1 MKKISVWLAF
11 FLLAV
16 VLCGCQIRTVDE
28 MYVPPK
34 RSEDFNS
41 LEQVISQA
49 MNGLEYCAPV
59 SGDNRQVVQTV
70 DLNGDGVEEAL
81 LFAKSSSERPLQI
94 LIFFQQNEEYVHTQ
108 TIDMVGSSF
117 DRVEYAQM
125 NGKAGMELIV
135 GTQVSDQISRSVSV
149 HTFSGP
155 EAEQLVTADYLNFQ
169 VVDLDANGRSELFVL
184 RAGAT
189 ETDRGI
195 VELYSVQG
203 GVLERSVE
211 VKLSETADKL
221 KRILTGQ
228 LEGGRPAVYVASAV
242 DEDTLITDVYALVD
256 GVFTNVSLSND
267 SGTSVKTMR
276 NYFIYADD
284 MDSDG
289 VMELPA
295 LVEMRSVDAAWRRSD
310 QNLIRWYSMTVD
322 GEEVDK
328 LYTYHNFLG
337 GWYFQ
342 IEDDLAQILTV
353 VDLGNVCD
361 FYVWQEN
368 TPIRVMSVFSLT
380 GQSREEQS
388 TADGRFVL
396 HKAETVIFSAK
407 LDDGAAL
414 FDITQES
421 VLRSFYMI
429 REHWKTGET

>member
-1 MKKISVWLAF
+1 MKKISLWLCLL
-11 FLLAV
+11 LLAAV
-16 VLCGCQIRTVDE
+16 FCGCQIRTVDE

-41 LEQVISQA
+41 LQQVISAA
-49 MNGLEYCAPV
+49 MTGLEYCAPV
-59 SGDNRQVVQTV
+59 SGDNQQIVQTA
-70 DLNGDGVEEAL
+70 DLNGDGVMEAL
-81 LFAKSSSERPLQI
+81 LFAKSGSERPLQI
-94 LIFFQQNEEYVHTQ
+94 LVFAQQYGEYVHTQ
-108 TIDMVGSSF
+108 TIDLVGSTF

-125 NGKAGMELIV
+125 DGKPGMEVIV
-135 GTQVSDQISRSVSV
+135 GTQVSEQISRSVSV
-149 HTFSGP
+149 FTFSGN
-155 EAEQLVTADYLNFQ
+155 EAQQLVTADYLNFQ

-195 VELYSVQG
+195 VELFSVKG
-203 GVLERSVE
+203 GILERSVE

-221 KRILTGQ
+221 KRILIGQ

-256 GVFTNVSLSND
+256 GVFTNVSLSNE

-276 NYFIYADD
+276 NYFVYADD

-289 VMELPA
+289 IMELPT
-295 LVEMRSVDAAWRRSD
+295 LLEMRSVDAAWRRSD

-322 GEEVDK
+322 GGEVDK

-337 GWYFQ
+337 GWYMQ
-342 IEDDLAQILTV
+342 IDNSLAGVLTV

-361 FYVWQEN
+361 FYAWDDN
-368 TPIRVMSVFSLT
+368 TPIKIMSVYSLT

-396 HKAETVIFSAK
+396 HKAETVIFSAR
-407 LDDGAAL
+407 LDDGAQQ
-414 FDITQES
+414 FHITQET
-421 VLRSFYMI
+421 VLRSFHMI

>member
-1 MKKISVWLAF
+1 MKRISVWLAF

-16 VLCGCQIRTVDE
+16 ALCGCQIRTVDE

-41 LEQVISQA
+41 LQQVISQA
-49 MNGLEYCAPV
+49 MNGLEYSAPV
-59 SGDNRQVVQTV
+59 SGDNRQTVQTA

-81 LFAKSSSERPLQI
+81 LFAQSSSERPLQI
-94 LIFFQQNEEYVHTQ
+94 LIFSQKNGEYVHTQ
-108 TIDMVGSSF
+108 TIDMVGATF

-125 NGKAGMELIV
+125 DGNAGVELIV

-149 HTFSGP
+149 FTFSGG
-155 EAEQLVTADYLNFQ
+155 EAQQLVTADYLNYQ

-195 VELYSVQG
+195 VELYSVKG

-221 KRILTGQ
+221 KRIMTGQ
-228 LEGGRPAVYVASAV
+228 LEGGRPAIYVASAV

-295 LVEMRSVDAAWRRSD
+295 LVEMRSVDAAWRQSD

-342 IEDDLAQILTV
+342 IRDDLAQILTV

-361 FYVWQEN
+361 FYVWQED
-368 TPIRVMSVFSLT
+368 TPIRVLSVHSLT

-388 TADGRFVL
+388 TADDRFVL
-396 HKAETVIFSAK
+396 YKGETVIFSAK